1 MASKLQPLQ
10 LRYSLEVSFS
20 TTISGEF
27 KTLAIFT
34 VWTEAASQ
42 KTWNIHRREIE
53 SQRNMQEIIP
63 KVIYNTQETFQ
74 RESLVL

>member
-10 LRYSLEVSFS
+10 LRCSLEVSFS

-27 KTLAIFT
+27 KTLSIFT

-53 SQRNMQEIIP
+53 S
-63 KVIYNTQETFQ
+63 
-74 RESLVL
+74 

>member
-27 KTLAIFT
+27 KTLSIFT
-34 VWTEAASQ
+34 VWTEVASQ